1 MLLEMS
7 SAGLNRLE
15 LMTLVLAGRRLPRVK
30 AVACRETL
38 DGLQH
43 TLANHLGLLRINNGG
58 LPLHVLRVQVLQIG
72 CVKVDSLSAAKR
84 TKVPEVLWSLR
95 WRRCRCRCRH
105 EWSEDVLWEQVL
117 VGSHFFEV
125 YKINELV
132 TIGVAYLENKLI
144 ILITQNINQFF
155 VIFQKIPFFFGFF
168 HTKIEKIIIIII
180 IIIKYLYS

>member
-1 MLLEMS
+1 MLGLNDTMLLEMS

-43 TLANHLGLLRINNGG
+43 TLANHIGLLLINNGC

-72 CVKVDSLSAAKR
+72 RVKIDSLSAAKR

-95 WRRCRCRCRH
+95 WRRCRSRCRCRH

-132 TIGVAYLENKLI
+132 TIGFAYLENKLI

-155 VIFQKIPFFFGFF
+155 VIFQKIPFFLDFF
-168 HTKIEKIIIIII
+168 IQKLK
-180 IIIKYLYS
+180 K